1 MRQFLKQFSRDRVG
15 VVFGL
20 ILIAIYIVAI
30 SAQWIVPDDWAKTRL
45 SQGMQPPSWEHWFG
59 TDQFGRDML
68 ARVIIATQVTA
79 KITTLAL
86 LFAVLLGVPVG
97 MIVGY
102 RGGWLDEVVMRL
114 TDIMLI
120 FPIIMLAI
128 VFVVI
133 AGPSEQ
139 GVVIALGLSQLPQF
153 VRIARGVTLSV
164 KEELYVEA
172 AIAAGAG
179 WPYILRRHVWPNI
192 STPIIVQATLTLP
205 VFVLNAS
212 ALSYLGLG
220 VQPPTPEW
228 GQMLNEAK
236 ELLIA
241 APYLIIGP
249 SVALFLFVVS
259 ANLVGDSLQETLNP
273 KTKGQRMKREFQR
286 YARRG
291 LTPGQ
296 MRVDRAARTEAA
308 R

>member
-1 MRQFLKQFSRDRVG
+1 MRNFLRQFSRDRVG

-30 SAQWIVPDDWAKTRL
+30 TAQWIVPSDPYKTQL
-45 SQGMQPPSWEHWFG
+45 SQGMRPPSWEHWFG

-68 ARVIIATQVTA
+68 SRVIFATQVTA
-79 KITTLAL
+79 KITTSAL
-86 LFAVLLGVPVG
+86 LFAVLLGVPIG

-102 RGGWLDEVVMRL
+102 HGGWLDEIIMRI

-128 VFVVI
+128 VIVVI
-133 AGPSEQ
+133 AGPSER
-139 GVVIALGLSQLPQF
+139 GVVIALGMSQLPQF
-153 VRIARGVTLSV
+153 IRIARGVTLSV
-164 KEELYVEA
+164 KQELYVEA

-179 WPYILRRHVWPNI
+179 WPFILRRHIWPNI
-192 STPIIVQATLTLP
+192 STPVIVQATLTLP

-249 SVALFLFVVS
+249 SVALFLFVIS
-259 ANLVGDSLQETLNP
+259 ANLLGDSLQETLNP
-273 KTKGQRMKREFQR
+273 KTKGQRMKREFQKFS
-286 YARRG
+286 RRG
-291 LTPGQ
+291 LKPGK
-296 MRVDRAARTEAA
+296 MRVERTARAEIQR
-308 R
+308 